1 MKMSIKLRM
10 LRKNRS
16 YKRSR
21 ARLSFI
27 RLRHRGIIDRKA
39 EHGSI

>member
-1 MKMSIKLRM
+1 MKKSRRLRM

-21 ARLSFI
+21 ARISFI
-27 RLRHRGIIDRKA
+27 KLRHRWIREREV
-39 EHGSI
+39 EHGCI